1 MERLQ
6 IKPKMFE
13 SVRCLAKVWLP
24 DTKKRKIEPKTS
36 DGIFLSYAE
45 HSPIGFF
52 SLIIMCLIVKPS

>member
-24 DTKKRKIEPKTS
+24 DTKKRNIEPKTS

-45 HSPIGFF
+45 HSPIGLL
-52 SLIIMCLIVKPS
+52 SSRVMCLIAIPS